1 MLAWS
6 GLRHRYHGG
15 AEIAYADLVLREGR
29 HLLLRGASGS
39 GKSTLLALLSGLL
52 RVQQGRLD
60 VAGTSL
66 AGMSPRALDA
76 WRGATLGVVPQRL
89 HLSDALTVAE
99 NLALPA
105 LAAGQGADTARA
117 QALMAALDIAELAGR
132 RPHQLSVGQAQRV
145 ALARALMRRPR
156 LLLADEPSASLDDE
170 HTLHMLALLLD
181 AAERESCTLVIAS
194 HDARV
199 IEALTARDDFADVV
213 LRSRAPAAGPPS
225 QLGALAGG
233 TTPMTRM
240 TDWTDGGAA

>member
-1 MLAWS
+1 MLGWG
-6 GLRHRYHGG
+6 GLRHCYAGG
-15 AEIAYADLVLREGR
+15 AEIAYADFALAPGR

-39 GKSTLLALLSGLL
+39 GKSTLLALLAGLL
-52 RVQQGRLD
+52 RVQQGELH
-60 VAGTSL
+60 VAGTEL
-66 AGMSPRALDA
+66 QHLSPRALDA

-105 LAAGQGADTARA
+105 LAAGQGADPTRA
-117 QALMAALDIAELAGR
+117 AELLAALDIAELAGR

-156 LLLADEPSASLDDE
+156 LLLADEPSANLDDE

-181 AAERESCTLVIAS
+181 AAEREACTLVIAS

-199 IEALTARDDFADVV
+199 VESLSEREDMSEVV
-213 LRSRAPAAGPPS
+213 L
-225 QLGALAGG
+225 
-233 TTPMTRM
+233 
-240 TDWTDGGAA
+240 

>member
-6 GLRHRYHGG
+6 GLRHRYAGG
-15 AEIAYADLVLREGR
+15 AEIAYADFALRPGC

-39 GKSTLLALLSGLL
+39 GKSTLLALLAGLL
-52 RVQQGRLD
+52 RVQQGALE
-60 VAGTSL
+60 VAGTDL
-66 AGMSPRALDA
+66 TALGPRALDA
-76 WRGATLGVVPQRL
+76 WRGATLGFVPQRL
-89 HLSDALTVAE
+89 HLSDALTVAG

-105 LAAGQGADTARA
+105 LAAGQGGDAARA
-117 QALMAALDIAELAGR
+117 TELLAALGIAELAGR

-181 AAERESCTLVIAS
+181 ATEREGCTLVIAS

-199 IEALTARDDFADVV
+199 VEALGGRDDVV
-213 LRSRAPAAGPPS
+213 EVRL
-225 QLGALAGG
+225 
-233 TTPMTRM
+233 
-240 TDWTDGGAA
+240 

>member
-6 GLRHRYHGG
+6 GLRHRYGGG
-15 AEIAYADLVLREGR
+15 AEISYADFALRPGR

-39 GKSTLLALLSGLL
+39 GKSTLLALLAGLL
-52 RVQQGRLD
+52 RVQHGGLE
-60 VAGTSL
+60 VAATELQSL
-66 AGMSPRALDA
+66 TPRALDA

-105 LAAGQGADTARA
+105 LAAGERPDTDRA
-117 QALMAALDIAELAGR
+117 TQLLEALDIVELAGR

-156 LLLADEPSASLDDE
+156 LLLADEPSANLDDE

-181 AAERESCTLVIAS
+181 SAEREGCTLVIAS

-199 IEALTARDDFADVV
+199 VEALGAREDVAEV
-213 LRSRAPAAGPPS
+213 SL
-225 QLGALAGG
+225 
-233 TTPMTRM
+233 
-240 TDWTDGGAA
+240 

>member
-1 MLAWS
+1 MLSWG
-6 GLRHRYHGG
+6 GLAHQYAG
-15 AEIAYADLVLREGR
+15 APEAIRYADFSLGAGR

-52 RVQQGRLD
+52 RVQQGELN
-60 VAGTSL
+60 VAGTDL
-66 AGMSPRALDA
+66 AALSPRALDA

-89 HLSDALTVAE
+89 HLSEALTVAE

-105 LAAGQGADTARA
+105 LAAGQGADPDRA
-117 QALMAALDIAELAGR
+117 AELLVALDIAELAAR

-181 AAERESCTLVIAS
+181 AAEREGCTLVIAS
-194 HDARV
+194 HDGRV
-199 IEALTARDDFADVV
+199 IEALSARDDVAEVV
-213 LRSRAPAAGPPS
+213 LRGKLPGGSS
-225 QLGALAGG
+225 ALPTGNRTSYWLDEG
-233 TTPMTRM
+233 TT
-240 TDWTDGGAA
+240 